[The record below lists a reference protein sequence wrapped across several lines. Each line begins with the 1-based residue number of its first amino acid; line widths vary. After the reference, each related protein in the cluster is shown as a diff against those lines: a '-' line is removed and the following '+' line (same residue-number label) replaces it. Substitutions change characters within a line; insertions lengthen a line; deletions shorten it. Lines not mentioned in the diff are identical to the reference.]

1 MIAQRPIERTV
12 PPTHVMGI
20 ARFERFFRAAAGL
33 DVDKEDLKRYADFIN
48 RKIRDLLIRGEA
60 VAKANG
66 RDFIQP
72 VDLPITKGMQE
83 SIDRFKEH
91 RRDHRA
97 EAHPGSSHRQPPL
110 DLDLGEET
118 EAELYAMGGGLSL
131 ALARTFKIIDP
142 TSRTRKRAIG
152 SVRSRSSTCCCSCK
166 DGRAM
171 AAPVV
176 HSFRRGRLAS
186 AALLNLH
193 GGRWCGG
200 CGPVAR
206 NPLLL
211 NGGLRRR

>member
-83 SIDRFKEH
+83 SIDRFKEIDETIEL
-91 RRDHRA
+91 RPILDRLIA
-97 EAHPGSSHRQPPL
+97 NPPL

-118 EAELYAMGGGLSL
+118 EAELYAVGGGLSL

-142 TSRTRKRAIG
+142 DLKNPQARHWERSFQIFDLLLSSRTCASRRCVAV
-152 SVRSRSSTCCCSCK
+152 VRLFS
-166 DGRAM
+166 GGL
-171 AAPVV
+171 PP
-176 HSFRRGRLAS
+176 LP
-186 AALLNLH
+186 NLH
-193 GGRWCGG
+193 DERW
-200 CGPVAR
+200 R
-206 NPLLL
+206 E
-211 NGGLRRR
+211 GLGLSDRP